1 MRRSPTLLAAVAAL
15 AALAPVAGA
24 QPPATAPGTKGK
36 PMTRHAAGTFE
47 VKVQPLPEDEKVAG
61 LKVARFAF
69 DKQWKGG
76 LEGTSRGEMMATN
89 SGDKG
94 SGGYVAV
101 EQITGTLDGRA
112 GSFAVAHKGTMEG
125 GAFDLLVEIVP
136 GSGTGRLAGLSGRI
150 RITIAEGKHSYDVD
164 YALPD

>member
-1 MRRSPTLLAAVAAL
+1 MRRSLAVLAATVA
-15 AALAPVAGA
+15 VAGLAQPSEA

-61 LKVARFAF
+61 LKVARFGF
-69 DKQWKGG
+69 DKQWKGD
-76 LEGTSRGEMMATN
+76 LEGTSKGEMMATGA
-89 SGDKG
+89 GDKG

-101 EQITGTLDGRA
+101 EQVTGRLQGRE
-112 GSFAVAHKGTMEG
+112 GGFAVVHKGTMEG
-125 GAFDLLVEIVP
+125 GAFDLVIDVVP
-136 GSGTGRLAGLSGRI
+136 GSGTGQLAGLSGRI
-150 RITIAEGKHSYDVD
+150 RITIAEGKHSYDID